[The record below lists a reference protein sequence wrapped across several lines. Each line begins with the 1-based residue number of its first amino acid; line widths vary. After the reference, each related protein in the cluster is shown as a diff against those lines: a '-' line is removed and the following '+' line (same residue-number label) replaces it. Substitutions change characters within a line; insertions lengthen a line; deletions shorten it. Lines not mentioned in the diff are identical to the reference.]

1 MQTCTLPARPRPS
14 AKACRSLN
22 LGVAAALAATALA
35 LCSTVGV
42 GANVIRATGHAPS
55 HVTQPGGPPHV
66 TVLANG
72 VPMQRDAKCPIK
84 FNQGCYTVS
93 ASTGLVIDWC
103 VSSGS
108 ASCNLTSQYSFN
120 STVCLAKSF
129 ACGRPTGKMTGAFSG
144 PFQCSPSIGLCE
156 GGTSG
161 SYEVDT
167 ITPRP
172 GLRQTRKYLYEQ
184 DARICPISNPG
195 NCSDAFLG
203 FNVGP

>member
-1 MQTCTLPARPRPS
+1 MQTCALPARPRPS
-14 AKACRSLN
+14 AKASRGLN
-22 LGVAAALAATALA
+22 LGVAAAVAATTLA
-35 LCSTVGV
+35 LCTTVGA

-55 HVTQPGGPPHV
+55 HVIQPGGPPHV
-66 TVLANG
+66 TLLAVG
-72 VPMQRDAKCPIK
+72 GPAQRDPKCPMK
-84 FNQGCYTVS
+84 FTQDCYTVS

-103 VSSGS
+103 VSSGPK
-108 ASCNLTSQYSFN
+108 SCDLTGQYSFS

-129 ACGRPTGKMTGAFSG
+129 ACGKPTRQITGAFSG
-144 PFQCSPSIGLCE
+144 PFQCNPSIGLCE

-172 GLRQTRKYLYEQ
+172 GLRQTRRYRYQQ
-184 DARICPISNPG
+184 DARICLISNPG
-195 NCSDAFLG
+195 DCSDAFLG